1 MGGIITV
8 MVTSRS
14 TCRGELSQTE
24 SVNSDYTIYTIVQLC
39 TQEGLLLS
47 SQAGCACNTTSEA
60 P

>member
-14 TCRGELSQTE
+14 TCRSELSQTQ
-24 SVNSDYTIYTIVQLC
+24 SVDSDYTIVQLC